1 MLGRQQRISLL
12 LIFVLL
18 TGGLAWAVTIRSTAS
33 PGPPKLLVL
42 IVFDQLR
49 GDYLSRWR
57 GLFGPGGFDRLM
69 TEGAWFT
76 ACHYPYAL
84 TATGPGHASLATG
97 CPPRVHGII
106 GNGWFDRTAGGN
118 VYCATF
124 GDRYQRVPPRVGN
137 GRSAERGGSPERLLV
152 PTIGD
157 LVKQRGGKVV
167 ALSLKD
173 RGAVLLAGR
182 QPDAVYWFDDDD
194 GQFVTSTFYRDVPHG
209 WVKEFHQSRP
219 AERWFG
225 HAWHRL
231 REDLNYDDF
240 AGPDQAPG
248 EGTGVG
254 QGTTFP
260 HPLPGGH
267 SQPGSKYFQALY
279 NSPFANDLL
288 WEFAQAALA
297 GEKLGQRDACDLL
310 CLSFSANDPIGHC
323 WGPDSHEVL
332 DATLRSDRLMKQVLD
347 TLDRLIGRGQY
358 LLVLSSDHGVVPLP
372 EVSQKQGRDAGRVS
386 LPSLVLG
393 LEKHL
398 QSALGQ
404 GQERGR
410 WLTISDGE
418 VYFQERT
425 LAAHQ
430 VPRRAAELAARE
442 FLQQQPGVLRVYTRT
457 ELADSTARLDDF
469 GQRFRESF
477 HPERSGDIFVLF
489 KPYWLPATRLT
500 GTNHGTPHPYDTH
513 VPLLVFGRG
522 VRAGHYPEPISPLA
536 AGVILA
542 EALGARLPSA
552 TVEVPRNMWL
562 WAMK

>member
-1 MLGRQQRISLL
+1 MLGRQQRLSIL
-12 LIFVLL
+12 LIFVVL
-18 TGGLAWAVTIRSTAS
+18 TGGLAWAVSDRPAAS
-33 PGPPKLLVL
+33 PGQPKLLVL

-76 ACHYPYAL
+76 DCHYPYAL

-106 GNGWFDRTAGGN
+106 GNGWYDRTTSSN
-118 VYCATF
+118 VYCATV
-124 GDRYQRVPPRVGN
+124 GDRYQRVPPRTGASSSG
-137 GRSAERGGSPERLLV
+137 GRGSSPERLLV

-182 QPDAVYWFDDDD
+182 QPDAVYWFEDDE
-194 GQFVTSTFYRDVPHG
+194 GQFVTSTYYRDAPHA
-209 WVKEFHQSRP
+209 WIREFHQSRP

-225 HAWHRL
+225 HTWRQL
-231 REDLNYDDF
+231 REDVNYDNF
-240 AGPDQAPG
+240 AGPDQVPG

-254 QGTTFP
+254 QGVTFP
-260 HPLPGGH
+260 HPLTAGLT
-267 SQPGSKYFQALY
+267 QPGSKYFQALY

-288 WEFAQAALA
+288 WELAQAALA
-297 GEKLGQRDACDLL
+297 GENLGRGEKCDLL

-332 DATLRSDRLMKQVLD
+332 DVTLRSDRLVKQVLD
-347 TLDRLIGRGQY
+347 TLDRWVGPGQY
-358 LLVLSSDHGVVPLP
+358 VLVLCSDHGVAPLP
-372 EVSQKQGRDAGRVS
+372 EVSQKQGRDAARVS
-386 LPSLVLG
+386 LPSLG

-398 QSALGQ
+398 QAALGR
-404 GQERGR
+404 GEHRGR
-410 WLTISDGE
+410 WLIISDGE

-430 VPRRAAELAARE
+430 VSRRAAELAARE

-457 ELADSTARLDDF
+457 ELEDGASRLDDF

-477 HPERSGDIFVLF
+477 YPERSGDIFVLF
-489 KPYWLPATRLT
+489 KPYWLPTTRLT

-522 VRAGHYPEPISPLA
+522 IRAGQYSEPITPLA

-542 EALGARLPSA
+542 ETLGDRLPAA
-552 TVEVPRNMWL
+552 TVVVPRNIWL
-562 WAMK
+562 SQLK

>member
-1 MLGRQQRISLL
+1 MLGRQYCRLLL
-12 LIFVLL
+12 LIIFVL
-18 TGGLAWAVTIRSTAS
+18 TGGLTWAVANRPSCTLSQ
-33 PGPPKLLVL
+33 PKLLVL
-42 IVFDQLR
+42 VVFDQMR

-57 GLFGPGGFDRLM
+57 GLFGPGGFDRLLM
-69 TEGAWFT
+69 EGASFT
-76 ACHYPYAL
+76 GCHYPYAL

-97 CPPRVHGII
+97 SPPRVHGII
-106 GNGWFDRTAGGN
+106 GNGWFDRTASSN
-118 VYCATF
+118 VYCATI
-124 GDRYQRVPPRVGN
+124 GDRYQRVPSRTGT
-137 GRSAERGGSPERLLV
+137 GSSAGRGGSPERLIV

-157 LVKQRGGKVV
+157 VVKQRGGKVV

-194 GQFVTSTFYRDVPHG
+194 GQFVTSTYYRDIPHG
-209 WVKEFHQSRP
+209 WVREFHQSRP

-225 HAWHRL
+225 QTWRRL
-231 REDLNYDDF
+231 RDDVNYDDF
-240 AGPDQAPG
+240 AGPDQTPG

-254 QGTTFP
+254 QGVTFP
-260 HPLPGGH
+260 HPLNAGLTLPGG
-267 SQPGSKYFQALY
+267 KYFQALY

-288 WEFAQAALA
+288 WEFAQAALR
-297 GEKLGQRDACDLL
+297 GEKLGQDETCDLL

-332 DATLRSDRLMKQVLD
+332 DVTLRSDRLMKQVLD
-347 TLDRLIGRGQY
+347 TLDRWVGPGQY
-358 LLVLSSDHGVVPLP
+358 VLVLSSDHGVVPLP
-372 EVSQKQGRDAGRVS
+372 EVSQKQGREAARVS
-386 LPSLVLG
+386 LPNLVLG

-398 QSALGQ
+398 QATLGR
-404 GQERGR
+404 GEHRGR
-410 WLTISDGE
+410 WLVISDGE

-430 VPRRAAELAARE
+430 VPRRAAEIAARE

-457 ELADSTARLDDF
+457 ELEESAAPLDEF

-489 KPYWLPATRLT
+489 KPYWLPSTRLS

-513 VPLLVFGRG
+513 VPLVVFGRG
-522 VRAGHYPEPISPLA
+522 VRAGQFPEPITPLA

-542 EALGARLPSA
+542 EAIGARLPAA
-552 TVEVPRNMWL
+552 TVAVPRNIWL
-562 WAMK
+562 SQQK